1 VLSALLYGSESWAL
15 REDLFNRLRSFHNRC
30 ARTMCRVTMAHT
42 IRCRIRTATLL
53 ERLGLRPIDEY
64 YNNRILRWAGHVARM
79 DMNRIPRKLITGWV
93 ANPRPQGCPYMTW
106 GRTLKKALKS
116 FKISTDFLEWSKL
129 AQDRVTWKGIIAC
142 GPKARQNW
150 RNEKNMF

>member
-1 VLSALLYGSESWAL
+1 MAVSRGHFVKTCLIGYGPSIIDVIGQL
-15 REDLFNRLRSFHNRC
+15 
-30 ARTMCRVTMAHT
+30 CRVTMAHT
-42 IRCRIRTATLL
+42 IRCRIRTTALL
-53 ERLGLRPIDEY
+53 ERLGLWPINEY
-64 YNNRILRWAGHVARM
+64 YNNLILRWAGHVARM
-79 DMNRIPRKLITGWV
+79 DMNRIPRMLITGWV

-142 GPKARQNW
+142 GPEARQNW
-150 RNEKNMF
+150 RNENNML